1 MFHDILFFEVT
12 FTKWTQKRHIT
23 TINMSFYPL
32 FEHRGMRE
40 LPWQVLMVFEFD
52 IVKRSGAPC
61 QNTID
66 DISHLLFADARP
78 GGIFRR
84 LIGKSPDPRKSPA
97 PSFLGSWDWERC
109 MKSQVFLR
117 SRVISDHLFCYSY
130 HCHSCPNEPVICG
143 NSRPWQRKVCV
154 CVCVTRCRIYLLFCH
169 LRFSF

>member
-1 MFHDILFFEVT
+1 MVHDILFLEVT
-12 FTKWTQKRHIT
+12 FTKWTQKTHISLQST
-23 TINMSFYPL
+23 WASTLCLNIEAWESCHDRF
-32 FEHRGMRE
+32 
-40 LPWQVLMVFEFD
+40 WMVFEIN

-61 QNTID
+61 QNTRD
-66 DISHLLFADARP
+66 DIFHLLFADARP

-117 SRVISDHLFCYSY
+117 SRVISDHFFCYSY

-154 CVCVTRCRIYLLFCH
+154 TRCGIYLLFCH
-169 LRFSF
+169 LQFSF